1 MSDLV
6 IGVDGGGTKTVAWL
20 APLVDDEV
28 DRVLGRGLAGPG
40 NPQAAGFAAA
50 QANLEEAIARAF
62 ADAGLARS
70 TVRSACF
77 GLAGAGR
84 GEEQSQIAAWARQQG
99 IAPLV
104 RVSGDAEPILAAAS
118 PENRGIVLICG
129 TGSLAWGR
137 SESGETGRTGGWGYL
152 IGDEGSGYAIA
163 LAGLRLAVRSAD
175 GREPATQLLDRF
187 LALLGAAAPEDLI
200 GRVYSPQMTRERIA
214 SLAVAVFAA
223 AAEHDELALRV
234 IGDAA
239 IDLATMVAVLA
250 RRLKFKEGDYPLA
263 VAGSA
268 ILNAPALQAA
278 MLKGL
283 KSREA
288 SPESI
293 VPVAEPVRG
302 AVVLARQLVAG
313 T

>member
-40 NPQAAGFAAA
+40 NPRAVGFAVA
-50 QANLEEAIARAF
+50 QANLEQAIAAAF
-62 ADAGLARS
+62 ADAGLTRS

-84 GEEQSQIAAWARQQG
+84 AEEQSQIAAWARQQG
-99 IAPLV
+99 IAALV
-104 RVSGDAEPILAAAS
+104 RVTGDAEPILAAAS

-137 SESGETGRTGGWGYL
+137 NGAGETGRSGGWGYL

-175 GREPATQLLDRF
+175 GREPATQLLARF
-187 LALLGAAAPEDLI
+187 QSSLGAATPEDLI
-200 GRVYSPQMTRERIA
+200 GRVYSPQMTREGIA
-214 SLAVAVFAA
+214 ALAVEVFAA
-223 AAEHDELALRV
+223 AEEHDELALRV
-234 IGDAA
+234 IDAA
-239 IDLATMVAVLA
+239 ASELVTMIAVLT
-250 RRLKFKEGDYPLA
+250 RRLKFKEGGYPLA

-268 ILNAPALQAA
+268 ILNTPVLQAA
-278 MLKGL
+278 MLNEL
-283 KSREA
+283 KSRET
-288 SPESI
+288 SPESV

-302 AVVLARQLVAG
+302 AVTLARQLVAG
-313 T
+313 S